1 MTTQQGSSVKWLV
14 IGIVVVLVG
23 CLCIVVAVVGGG
35 VLAGLWATNQEGLV
49 PTVSSEEYFDEPTA
63 VPLATVVG
71 PESGTIPDAA
81 LETERQLIAADVPVV
96 DLLDLAV
103 RLKGIQNP
111 PRVVAETAAAIPV
124 GTVRTFWASNTD
136 DDTNFQVDAKLAYA
150 SDHVYFWVEQGVDY
164 QKRDVENL
172 VKVFEERSYPNN
184 REFFGSEW
192 TPGVDGDV
200 HLYVLFAG
208 NLGDNIA
215 GYYSSSDEYAPMVRE
230 YSNAHEMFYINSD
243 TVELGDVFTDSVM
256 AHEFQHM
263 IHWYRDRNEQ
273 SWLNEGFST
282 LSELLNGFDIGGSDY
297 AYAMEPDIPLTY
309 WPSPVEGRHY
319 GQSFLFLA
327 YFLDR
332 FGEEA
337 TRALVADAANGL
349 VSIDQV
355 LADLG
360 AQDPDSGQILTADD
374 VYADWAVA
382 AVLND
387 PSVEDG
393 RFAYDRYAEAPTIE
407 LSDEFESCPLTETRT
422 VEQYGLDGIALRCSG
437 DWSVSF
443 EGSTLTQVV
452 PADPHSGDFAF
463 WTNRGDESDMKLTR
477 AFDLT
482 YVSGEVSAEYWLW
495 YDIEEDWDYVYF
507 EVSDDGGE
515 TWKILTTPSGTA
527 YNPTGNSYGWGY
539 TGFSGGV
546 DGGEWIQE
554 SVDLSAYAGE
564 EILLRFEYITDAAVN
579 GDGLLL
585 DDFSIP
591 ALDYATDFESDD
603 EGWQAEGFVRM
614 YNRVPQ
620 TYRLMLIEQ
629 TRETTVRPIEVDAEQ
644 RAEFEISLGGDV
656 DEAILMVIG
665 TSRHTWQP
673 APYRISLEAQ

>member
-1 MTTQQGSSVKWLV
+1 MATQQGSSVKWLV

-35 VLAGLWATNQEGLV
+35 VLAGLWATNQGGLV
-49 PTVSSEEYFDEPTA
+49 PTVSIEEHFDEPTA

-96 DLLDLAV
+96 DLLNLAE

-111 PRVVAETAAAIPV
+111 PRVVAETAAPIPL
-124 GTVRTFWASNTD
+124 GTTETFWASNSD
-136 DDTNFQVDAKLAYA
+136 DDTNFEVDAQLAYA
-150 SDHVYFWVEQGVDY
+150 SDHVYFWVEEGVNY

-172 VKVFEERSYPNN
+172 VRVFEERSYPNN

-192 TPGVDGDV
+192 TPGVDGDI

-208 NLGDNIA
+208 NLGNNIA
-215 GYYSSSDEYAPMVRE
+215 GYYSSSDEYAPVVRE
-230 YSNAHEMFYINSD
+230 YSNAHEMFYINAD
-243 TVELGDVFTDSVM
+243 TVDLGDVFTDSVM

-282 LSELLNGFDIGGSDY
+282 LSEMLNGFDIGGADY
-297 AYAMEPDIPLTY
+297 EYAIDPDIPLTY

-337 TRALVADAANGL
+337 TRELVADAGNGL
-349 VSIDQV
+349 VSVDQV

-360 AQDPDSGQILTADD
+360 EKDPETGQTLTADD
-374 VYADWAVA
+374 AYADWAVA

-393 RFAYDRYAEAPTIE
+393 RFAYERYSEAPTIE
-407 LSDEFESCPLTETRT
+407 LSDEFTSCPLAETRT

-437 DWSVSF
+437 DWTVSF
-443 EGSTLTQVV
+443 EGSTLAQVV
-452 PADPHSGDFAF
+452 PADPHSGDFAY
-463 WTNRGDESDMKLTR
+463 WTNRGDESDMTLTR
-477 AFDLT
+477 TFDLT
-482 YVSGEVSAEYWLW
+482 GVSGEVAAEYWLW
-495 YDIEEDWDYVYF
+495 YDIEEDWDYVYL
-507 EVSDDGGE
+507 EVSADGGQ
-515 TWKILTTPSGTA
+515 TWKILTTPSGTGT
-527 YNPTGNSYGWGY
+527 NPTGNSYGWGY

-546 DGGEWIQE
+546 EGGEWIQE
-554 SVDLSAYAGE
+554 SVDLSAYAGH

-591 ALDYATDFESDD
+591 ALGYSTDFESDD
-603 EGWQAEGFVRM
+603 GGWQAEGFVRM
-614 YNRVPQ
+614 FNRVPQ

-629 TRETTVRPIEVDAEQ
+629 GSQTTVRPIELDAEQ
-644 RAEFEISLGGDV
+644 RAEFELSLGGNV
-656 DEAILMVIG
+656 DQAILMVIG

-673 APYRISLEAQ
+673 APYRLALEAK